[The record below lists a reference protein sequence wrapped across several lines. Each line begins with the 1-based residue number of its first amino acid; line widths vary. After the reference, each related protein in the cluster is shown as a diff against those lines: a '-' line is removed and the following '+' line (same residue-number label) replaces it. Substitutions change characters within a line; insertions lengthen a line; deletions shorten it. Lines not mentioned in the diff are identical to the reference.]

1 MTPVNHDLHADV
13 RRALTGT
20 MVDRRNLLRIG
31 GLSAATAALVAAC
44 GGTDSPG
51 IARVGSAPTTTD
63 LPDPVVSDGVLLRTA
78 ASLERSVISVY
89 SSFLGAGLI
98 PKDLVGA
105 AERFSDDHSAHAE
118 AIDALTT
125 AAGSEPF
132 TCGNPRIDE
141 LVIPAVLAAITGDTA
156 SSIAAS
162 DDPSRDALNVAH
174 ALENLATET
183 YQAFLPMLSVP
194 ELRREAMLIAA
205 QEARHSSLLALAITG
220 RPRGYVEIFASA
232 EPPQIPVAYA
242 LPSAF
247 GTLAAITLVI
257 GAQDDVGQRKT
268 FSLDTP
274 SLNTF
279 VYDYVEPSC

>member
-1 MTPVNHDLHADV
+1 MTNDLPTDV

-20 MVDRRNLLRIG
+20 AVDRRHLFRIG

-51 IARVGSAPTTTD
+51 IARVGTAPTTTA
-63 LPDPVVSDGVLLRTA
+63 LPDAIVNDGVLLRTA
-78 ASLERSVISVY
+78 ASLERSVINVY
-89 SSFLGAGLI
+89 STLLDGGLI
-98 PKDLVGA
+98 PSALTGA
-105 AERFSDDHSAHAE
+105 AERFRDDHTAHAE
-118 AIDALTT
+118 ALDSLTVE
-125 AAGSEPF
+125 AGGEAF

-141 LVIPAVLAAITGDTA
+141 LVVPAILAAIAGDEAAGTA
-156 SSIAAS
+156 PS
-162 DDPSRDALNVAH
+162 DDPTRDALNVAH

-183 YQAFLPMLSVP
+183 YQSFLTMFSLP
-194 ELRREAMLIAA
+194 ELRRQAMLIAA

-220 RPRGYVEIFASA
+220 RPAGYVELEAPA

-242 LPSAF
+242 LPTVF
-247 GTLAAITLVI
+247 GTLAGITLVV
-257 GAQDDVGQRKT
+257 GAEDEVGLRKT

-279 VYDYVEPSC
+279 VYDYITPSC